1 MLSWTLRFDLYF
13 LIQNSIHFEQ
23 VTIGIKRCFQKR
35 DEVKDVYEA
44 NTTLQSGDFP
54 SRPSTT
60 GKSHIITVT
69 ILRFMYLH
77 VIQK

>member
-1 MLSWTLRFDLYF
+1 MPANLFKTFRSGCLRSILSRKSFY
-13 LIQNSIHFEQ
+13 LI
-23 VTIGIKRCFQKR
+23 QKR

-44 NTTLQSGDFP
+44 NTTIQSGEFP